1 MGPRK
6 TFEPPTVEI
15 AYLRS
20 EQNRPVLAHDGGGP
34 GRIWLRGAE
43 GGRECRL
50 EFAQVVRNRG
60 LEVAQDCIRTQRR
73 WCSASAQPPAER
85 AIGALVC
92 PGLKNGL
99 PHAARREDRA
109 AEDQNAG
116 PEQRPGRFIAAEQ
129 D

>member
-6 TFEPPTVEI
+6 TFEPPPVGI

-43 GGRECRL
+43 GSRECRL
-50 EFAQVVRNRG
+50 ELAQVVRNRA
-60 LEVAQDCIRTQRR
+60 LEVAQDHIQRGWR
-73 WCSASAQPPAER
+73 SASARAPGQR
-85 AIGALVC
+85 AIATPVC
-92 PGLKNGL
+92 PGLNTGI

-116 PEQRPGRFIAAEQ
+116 PE
-129 D
+129 